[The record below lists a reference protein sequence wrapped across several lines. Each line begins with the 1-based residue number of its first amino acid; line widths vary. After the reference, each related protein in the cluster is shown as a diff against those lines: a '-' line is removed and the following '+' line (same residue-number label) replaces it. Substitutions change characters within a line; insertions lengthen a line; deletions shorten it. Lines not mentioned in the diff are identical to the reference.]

1 MGLMVLCRK
10 GENREV
16 YYGRERFEILNRLR
30 NESIKIIECIT
41 KAGIKGY
48 AHGSIARG
56 DVSEDSDVDIVV
68 LNYLSPP
75 LIENILERCG
85 YTIQKTVI
93 VQATPQ
99 STPKVYYYLDYEDK
113 LVFSYPLSKLK
124 EKELY
129 FYKFGGL
136 VDLKGLKSGLR
147 VKGVDKRLM
156 LIHPKDY
163 GHFEECILG
172 RSGYVARILDIPES
186 IVNERIYML
195 GKREIYG
202 RTGVFIE
209 YVLHP
214 GEDIVEAVRTLA
226 SRSRFFRES
235 IDLY

>member
-1 MGLMVLCRK
+1 MVLCRK
-10 GENREV
+10 GESREV
-16 YYGRERFEILNRLR
+16 FYSRERFEILDRLR
-30 NESIKIIECIT
+30 DKSIKIIECIS

-48 AHGSIARG
+48 AHGSVARG
-56 DVSEDSDVDIVV
+56 DVTEDSDVDIVV

-75 LIENILERCG
+75 LIENLLSNCG
-85 YTIQKTVI
+85 FTIHKTVI

-99 STPKVYYYLDYEDK
+99 STPKVYYYLDYKEK
-113 LVFSYPLSKLK
+113 TVLSYPLSKLK

-129 FYKFGGL
+129 FYRFGGI
-136 VDLKGLKSGLR
+136 VDINGLKSGLR

-156 LIHPKDY
+156 LIHPTDY
-163 GHFEECILG
+163 GHFEECILEK
-172 RSGYVARILDIPES
+172 SGYVARILDIPES

-235 IDLY
+235 IDLG